1 LTPKTKG
8 IVWISLLS
16 SFKSLISNGIV
27 IAKTNKNRSN
37 KSGINLKER
46 ELLLSITTSSV
57 VVRVQTI
64 EIRNIFKK
72 GISLNESF
80 ENNFNGYKN
89 ETINKGIRRYK
100 LVWFRLKINTKLI
113 RNEIRHIILLIL

>member
-1 LTPKTKG
+1 LTPKTIG